1 MKKVLFFLIFTSFLQ
16 VNSYAT
22 EVISSGVLQN
32 AISSIVSV
40 YALSS
45 TKESEIKDFFRSSNK
60 LGDKGSGVIIGED
73 GLIIT
78 NNHVVDGKSTI
89 KIILYD
95 GRVFKANV
103 LVQDKELDLAILEIQ
118 VKTKNTKF
126 QPIKISNNSSHLE
139 LGDTVYAVG
148 NPFGIGLSVTSGIIS
163 ALPSKN
169 NTFSG
174 LGKLIQTDASMNPGN
189 SGGAL
194 LNTKGELIGINTGIF
209 GDVFIGI
216 GFAIP
221 SDVVQLFI
229 NRAISGQKIK
239 KYWLGFIGVNVT
251 SDMTDK
257 LGLSYPKGV
266 IITDVFKGSSGEKAG
281 VKVGDVV
288 LKLNNTEID
297 STSTLSFVV
306 ASIDNPNSIELTL
319 LRRGKEI
326 KLTIIP
332 EEPKDNIPS
341 NITMVSKGV
350 LKDVVLANNSN
361 AIAYE
366 IGSDILE
373 QGVVIYNISKNSFLY
388 DLGAKRGDS
397 LISING
403 KLVNDVD
410 SLLKILDE
418 IKNVVDYNIVIKR
431 EGTEISISVSYL
443 GG

>member
-1 MKKVLFFLIFTSFLQ
+1 MKKILFFLVFPLFFQL
-16 VNSYAT
+16 NSYA
-22 EVISSGVLQN
+22 EEYISKGVLQKS
-32 AISSIVSV
+32 ISSVVSV

-45 TKESEIKDFFRSSNK
+45 AKESEIKDFFRSSNTS
-60 LGDKGSGVIIGED
+60 GDKGSGIIIGED

-78 NNHVVDGKSTI
+78 NNHVIDGKSTI

-95 GRVFKANV
+95 GRVFKANI
-103 LVQDKELDLAILEIQ
+103 LIQDKELDLAILEIQ
-118 VKTKNTKF
+118 SKNLKF
-126 QPIKISNNSSHLE
+126 KPIKISNNSSNLE

-194 LNTKGELIGINTGIF
+194 LNTKGELIGVNTGIF

-221 SDVVQLFI
+221 ADVVQLFI
-229 NRAISGQKIK
+229 NRSISGQKIK

-251 SDMTDK
+251 SEMIEK

-288 LKLNNTEID
+288 LKVDNTEID
-297 STSTLSFVV
+297 STATLSFVV
-306 ASIDNPNSIELTL
+306 ASIDNANPIELTL
-319 LRRGKEI
+319 LRRGKEL
-326 KLTIIP
+326 KLSMIP
-332 EEPKDNIPS
+332 EEPKDNLPS
-341 NITMVSKGV
+341 NITMISKGV

-366 IGSDILE
+366 VGSDILE
-373 QGVVIYNISKNSFLY
+373 QGVVFYDISKNSFLY
-388 DLGAKRGDS
+388 DLGAERGDS

-403 KLVNDVD
+403 RPIVDVD
-410 SLLKILDE
+410 HLLKILDE

-431 EGTEISISVSYL
+431 EGTEISISVSYS